1 MYFELKLPMRKTDK
15 KIDNQISSTLTDVCE
30 LALKEIDGFQWITHL
45 VNYSNF
51 PKSLKVVCIFDT
63 NEKLSDFMLKN
74 GNTELNSLIQLKLS
88 QVVVKL
94 GNVTN
99 RISYDTEENCK
110 NEHDGKWSNRF
121 G

>member
-1 MYFELKLPMRKTDK
+1 MRKTDK
-15 KIDNQISSTLTDVCE
+15 KIDNQLRLALTDVCE
-30 LALKEIDGFQWITHL
+30 LALKEIVGFQWITHR

-63 NEKLSDFMLKN
+63 NENLSCFMLKN
-74 GNTELNSLIQLKLS
+74 SKAELNSLIQLKLNEA
-88 QVVVKL
+88 VVKL
-94 GNVTN
+94 GNIAE

-110 NEHDGKWSNRF
+110 NEHDGKWSDRF